1 MCSQK
6 LTERK
11 IRYIINSRKRGS
23 GIKQIAM
30 DLKISQSTVKR
41 VWRYYLDTGEKLIIK
56 DGGRK
61 MKEINPD
68 EEKIVIQAF
77 MIHKMGARRL
87 EKIIENDLG
96 IHIPHNTIHR

>member
-1 MCSQK
+1 
-6 LTERK
+6 
-11 IRYIINSRKRGS
+11 
-23 GIKQIAM
+23 M

-56 DGGRK
+56 DGGRN

-77 MIHKMGARRL
+77 MIHNN
-87 EKIIENDLG
+87 I
-96 IHIPHNTIHR
+96 